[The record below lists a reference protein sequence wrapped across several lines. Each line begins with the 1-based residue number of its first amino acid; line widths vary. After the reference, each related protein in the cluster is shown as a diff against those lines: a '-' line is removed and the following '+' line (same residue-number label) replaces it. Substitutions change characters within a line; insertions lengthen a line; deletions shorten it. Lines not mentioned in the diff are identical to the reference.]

1 MLTVRDLKAGYG
13 RTPVLHGLSL
23 DLAPGEIVALLGR
36 NGCGRSTLAKALMGQ
51 LPATGQVRW
60 QGRELLGLAPHEI
73 ARLGLGHVPEG
84 RDVFPTLTVH
94 QNLQLGLKRGA
105 PEALLDQAYALFPAL
120 AQRRHTAGGVL
131 SGGEQQM
138 LSLAR
143 ALMGQPQMLI
153 VDEPAE
159 GLAPQL
165 VQVLGQALGRLRE
178 QGVGILLIEQKLGL
192 VRRVADRVL
201 LMGRGSLVFEGTAAQ
216 LEQQARLR
224 QAWLEM

>member
-143 ALMGQPQMLI
+143 ALMGQPQLLI